1 VVDLE
6 IFPLLMQKQ
15 YQNTGISA
23 AQLSE
28 YTGAEQ
34 ELIGIASYS
43 VFPRARL
50 TITQVRLMRVVA
62 SLGLCT
68 TTEFQVYRAN
78 EKTAALTQPAGRDG
92 IPCM

>member
-1 VVDLE
+1 MVDLE

-34 ELIGIASYS
+34 ELIGIASYRMILL
-43 VFPRARL
+43 RARL
-50 TITQVRLMRVVA
+50 TVTHSPFDAGHVISG
-62 SLGLCT
+62 SLHNP
-68 TTEFQVYRAN
+68 RI
-78 EKTAALTQPAGRDG
+78 PG
-92 IPCM
+92 IQSE